1 MGDSM
6 NVEWLIA
13 LVVVVMLIALV
24 STFTV
29 GFSRSNRE
37 ENSDYTK
44 RTGRNWTNLALLYA
58 VIFLIVLL
66 IFFIVWKS

>member
-37 ENSDYTK
+37 ENSDYMK